1 MQKLRAQ
8 HYRMNS
14 DLAKKISKDKTRKT
28 LSQISRP
35 STIFKTPKSNPTSI
49 LNSPISQ
56 NPKIK
61 NFIKTSTKSQISHSS
76 KSSLV
81 SSTSSSKKTLNFTQ
95 SIDQFFRQSDDF
107 IGKTIENKYQVVSK
121 IAEGGFSK
129 VFKVV
134 ALDTHENFAIK
145 VAKRE
150 FKCKRAAQNEVKI
163 LKTLK
168 AYENIAEMVEE
179 FLFEG
184 SRCIVM
190 KLYEMNLYNLLVKT
204 AFEGLPIKILKVV
217 AKQMLSCLSSF
228 DKIQMCHGDFKPENI
243 FIKDLK
249 SMKVKVGDFGCSFV
263 GKMENPGYMQSR
275 FYRAPEIIMGLPCDC
290 SIDMWS
296 FGCIICEMYTGAPLF
311 QGRDNS
317 DQLAQIISIIG
328 PPPDSMVETISDEL
342 KTTVKNTL
350 HNKNIQNE
358 LRCTQEFADFITGC
372 LKYTSRLTP
381 DAALAHSWM
390 N

>member
-1 MQKLRAQ
+1 MEKLRAQ

-14 DLAKKISKDKTRKT
+14 DLAKKKSKDKTRKT

-49 LNSPISQ
+49 LNSPLSQ

-61 NFIKTSTKSQISHSS
+61 NFIKSSPKSLISHSS

-95 SIDQFFRQSDDF
+95 SIDQFFRQIDDF
-107 IGKTIENKYQVVSK
+107 IGKNIDNKYEVVSK

-134 ALDTHENFAIK
+134 ALATQENFAIK

-163 LKTLK
+163 LKTLNSN
-168 AYENIAEMVEE
+168 ENIAEMVEE

-190 KLYEMNLYNLLVKT
+190 RLYEMNLYNLLVKT
-204 AFEGLPIKILKVV
+204 AFEGLPIKILKVI
-217 AKQMLSCLSSF
+217 AKQLLICLRDL
-228 DKIQMCHGDFKPENI
+228 DKVQVCHADLKPENV

-290 SIDMWS
+290 SIDMWA
-296 FGCIICEMYTGAPLF
+296 FGCIVCEMYTGTPLF
-311 QGRDNS
+311 QGRDNA
-317 DQLAQIISIIG
+317 DQLTQIISIIG
-328 PPPDSMVETISDEL
+328 PPPDSVVEMISDEL
-342 KTTVKNTL
+342 KTTVKSTV
-350 HNKNIQNE
+350 HSKTIQNE
-358 LRCTQEFADFITGC
+358 LRCTQEFADFVTGC
-372 LKYTSRLTP
+372 LKYSSRLTP
-381 DAALAHSWM
+381 DAALAHSWI